1 MYKYKEWQIRFV
13 TITLDDMYRLQFMES
28 SMASIMIVDNEKL
41 VRWSVSKGLK
51 RDRHEVFCAQN
62 GEEAIEKAKK
72 IFFDLV
78 ITDLKMPGINGTELL
93 LQLKQLSPKT
103 KTIILTTCSTEIVKQ
118 MTMNLGACGYIEKP
132 FLVDEI
138 RKFVQM
144 ILGT

>member
-1 MYKYKEWQIRFV
+1 
-13 TITLDDMYRLQFMES
+13 
-28 SMASIMIVDNEKL
+28 MASIMIVDNEKL
-41 VRWSVSKGLK
+41 VRWSVSNALK

-103 KTIILTTCSTEIVKQ
+103 KTIILTTCRTEIVKQ
-118 MTMNLGACGYIEKP
+118 MSMNLGACGYIEKP

-138 RKFVQM
+138 RKLVQM
-144 ILGT
+144 ILAT